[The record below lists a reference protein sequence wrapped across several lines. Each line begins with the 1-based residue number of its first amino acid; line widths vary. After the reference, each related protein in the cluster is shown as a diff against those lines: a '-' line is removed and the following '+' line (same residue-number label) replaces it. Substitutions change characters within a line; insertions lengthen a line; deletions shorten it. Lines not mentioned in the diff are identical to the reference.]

1 MPLKIIQVLIY
12 GINTPIQLETFH
24 SNHNFDVQ
32 YSGIDVIIRDSDNNF
47 LEDLYSLEPDI
58 ILVIGTE
65 NDFPIIKEKIN
76 HCTKKVLYIPKS
88 DWETTNKEKI
98 AETVFQKYIENS
110 IYNYKTDDQISV
122 YTVTC
127 NTKEKIKIAY
137 QSLLNQSHQNWE
149 WVIYD
154 DSTDQQT
161 WQIVKQIAK
170 EDSRIKINKNNNGS
184 KYSKIGFNKFNAAAN
199 CSSEYIIELDHDD
212 AFYRTTLEHILIA
225 HKKFPK
231 SGFIYGDWVEI
242 NFETKQEFNYDVN
255 NFGGGF
261 AWEYGYYYEI
271 DSEFHN
277 RKMKVCSAPNINSLT
292 LRRMWSLCNHPKS
305 WKKDL
310 YMQIG
315 GHNKNLNCADDY
327 ELIIRTFLNT
337 EMVHLKNFC
346 YYQYFYN
353 DDSKATNHSIGKP
366 KWVYSGDIIRTVK
379 YIEKFYRQQIKKRI
393 EQLGK
398 IDWFNDC
405 FNNSFHRLLNEGS
418 IFYRENENK
427 LNIDFKI

>member
-12 GINTPIQLETFH
+12 GTNTPIQLETFH
-24 SNHNFDVQ
+24 SNHNFDIQ

-88 DWETTNKEKI
+88 DWETINKEKI
-98 AETVFQKYIENS
+98 AEIIFQKYIENS
-110 IYNYKTDDQISV
+110 ILNYKTDDQVSV
-122 YTVTC
+122 YTVTY

-184 KYSKIGFNKFNAAAN
+184 KYSKIGFNKFNAAVN

-212 AFYRTTLEHILIA
+212 ALHKTAIEYILYT
-225 HKKFPK
+225 HKKFPNH
-231 SGFIYGDWVEI
+231 GFVYGDWVEM
-242 NFETKQEFNYDVN
+242 NFETKEEYDYSIN
-255 NFGGGF
+255 GFGPGF
-261 AWEYGYYYEI
+261 AWNYGYRYEI
-271 DSEFHN
+271 YSELHN
-277 RKMKVCSAPNINSLT
+277 KKIKVCSAPSVNSLT

-305 WKKDL
+305 WKKDI
-310 YMQIG
+310 YMKIG

-346 YYQYFYN
+346 YYQYSYN
-353 DDSKATNHSIGKP
+353 NNSKVTNQTIGTP
-366 KWVYSGDIIRTVK
+366 KWVYSGDIMRTVK
-379 YIEKFYRQQIKKRI
+379 YIEKYYREKIKKRI
-393 EQLGK
+393 ESLGK
-398 IDWFNDC
+398 KDWFFDYY
-405 FNNSFHRLLNEGS
+405 NNSFHRIQNEAFDYYGEKQHQLNT
-418 IFYRENENK
+418 
-427 LNIDFKI
+427 DFQI